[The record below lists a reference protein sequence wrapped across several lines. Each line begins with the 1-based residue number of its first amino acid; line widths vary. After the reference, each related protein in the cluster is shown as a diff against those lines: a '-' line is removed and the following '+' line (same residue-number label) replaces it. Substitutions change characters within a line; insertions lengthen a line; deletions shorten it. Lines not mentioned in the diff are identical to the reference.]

1 MDLPLDR
8 LWISLLDAS
17 ERTLPF
23 PAAKFKRPPT
33 RCAGKTLADSIG
45 YDNAAIG
52 MNACPIDMAFFC
64 AVSLRTLYRSERT
77 KRKRAERKLGEDAL
91 LKVEGHAAPAPVP
104 GVGGQSAKPRRP
116 WWRQQYV
123 QVIIGAL
130 LGVLI
135 GWLSPTFATA
145 LKPLGDIF
153 INLIRVTITPLVF
166 LVVVTGIAQAGN
178 MRSVGRIGFKT
189 IIYFETVTTLCLMIG
204 GAVALVVEPGRGV
217 AEASSEQAAS
227 VAQYAHANVQSLPA
241 YIMHIVPETL
251 VGPFAQGDVLQVLVI
266 ALLTGAGLL
275 MLGETG
281 APLRTSFERLNGLIF
296 AIVNI
301 VLLAAPI
308 GAFGAMAFTVGK
320 FGLSTIWALA
330 LLVLTAWC
338 TLAVFVLVVLG
349 VICRIAG
356 VRLSDVL
363 RLLREELLVVLGTSS
378 SETAIPGM
386 MRKLP
391 AAGVPSAV
399 TGLVI
404 PSGYSFNL
412 DGVALTL
419 PLSVLFIAQVY
430 GVRLTLEQEIGSFI
444 LMLFTSKGAAGVTG
458 GAFGALAA
466 TVVATGVVPVEGLAL
481 LLSVDRFMSLGRSIV
496 NTVGN
501 AVAAVVVA
509 RWDGDFNEKAWDEAV
524 ASVRSGRDA
533 SRGSIAD

>member
-1 MDLPLDR
+1 
-8 LWISLLDAS
+8 
-17 ERTLPF
+17 
-23 PAAKFKRPPT
+23 
-33 RCAGKTLADSIG
+33 
-45 YDNAAIG
+45 
-52 MNACPIDMAFFC
+52 
-64 AVSLRTLYRSERT
+64 
-77 KRKRAERKLGEDAL
+77 L
-91 LKVEGHAAPAPVP
+91 LKIEGYAGAARVESAR
-104 GVGGQSAKPRRP
+104 GQFAKPRQR
-116 WWRQQYV
+116 WWRQQYI
-123 QVIIGAL
+123 QVIIGAV
-130 LGVLI
+130 LGVLV
-135 GWLSPTFATA
+135 GWLAPAYATA

-153 INLIRVTITPLVF
+153 ISLIRMTVTPLVF

-189 IIYFETVTTLCLMIG
+189 IIYFEAVTTLCLLIG
-204 GAVALVVEPGRGV
+204 GAIALVVQPGRGV
-217 AEASSEQAAS
+217 AEASPEQAAS
-227 VAQYAHANVQSLPA
+227 VAQYSHANVQSLPA
-241 YIMHIVPETL
+241 YIMHIVPETFI
-251 VGPFAQGDVLQVLVI
+251 GPFAQGDVLQVLVI

-275 MLGETG
+275 MMGEKG
-281 APLRTSFERLNGLIF
+281 APLRASFERLNGLIF
-296 AIVNI
+296 AVVNI

-308 GAFGAMAFTVGK
+308 GAFGAMAFTVGR
-320 FGLSTIWALA
+320 FGVSTIWALA

-338 TLAVFVLVVLG
+338 TLAFFVFVVLD

-356 VRLSDVL
+356 IRLWDVL
-363 RLLREELLVVLGTSS
+363 RLLREELLVVIGTSS

-430 GVRLTLEQEIGSFI
+430 GVHLTLEQQIGTFI

-481 LLSVDRFMSLGRSIV
+481 LLGVDRFMSLGRSIV

-501 AVAAVVVA
+501 AVAAAVVA
-509 RWDGDFNEKAWDEAV
+509 RWDGDFDEKAWAEAI
-524 ASVRSGRDA
+524 AFARSGTPPAAA
-533 SRGSIAD
+533 SSRPLDSAP

>member
-1 MDLPLDR
+1 
-8 LWISLLDAS
+8 
-17 ERTLPF
+17 
-23 PAAKFKRPPT
+23 
-33 RCAGKTLADSIG
+33 
-45 YDNAAIG
+45 
-52 MNACPIDMAFFC
+52 
-64 AVSLRTLYRSERT
+64 V
-77 KRKRAERKLGEDAL
+77 
-91 LKVEGHAAPAPVP
+91 LKVEGRAAAASVP
-104 GVGGQSAKPRRP
+104 GAGGQSAKPHRR

-130 LGVLI
+130 LGVLV
-135 GWLSPTFATA
+135 GWLSPSYATA
-145 LKPLGDIF
+145 LKPPGDIF
-153 INLIRVTITPLVF
+153 ISLIRMTITPLVF
-166 LVVVTGIAQAGN
+166 LVVVTGIAQAGT
-178 MRSVGRIGFKT
+178 MRSVGRIGLKT
-189 IIYFETVTTLCLMIG
+189 IIYFEAVTTLCLLIG
-204 GAVALVVEPGRGV
+204 GAVALFVQPGSGV
-217 AEASSEQAAS
+217 AKPSSEQAAS

-241 YIMHIVPETL
+241 YIMHIVPETF

-266 ALLTGAGLL
+266 ALFTGAGLL
-275 MLGETG
+275 MLGEQG
-281 APLRTSFERLNGLIF
+281 AALRASFERLNGLIF
-296 AIVNI
+296 AVVNV

-308 GAFGAMAFTVGK
+308 GAFGAMAFTIGK

-330 LLVLTAWC
+330 FLVLTAWC
-338 TLAVFVLVVLG
+338 TLAFFVLVVLE
-349 VICRIAG
+349 VICRI
-356 VRLSDVL
+356 VRIRLWDVL
-363 RLLREELLVVLGTSS
+363 RLLREELLVVVGTSS

-430 GVRLTLEQEIGSFI
+430 GVHLTLEQQIGSLM

-481 LLSVDRFMSLGRSIV
+481 LLSVDRFMSLGRAIV

-501 AVAAVVVA
+501 AVAAAVVA
-509 RWDGDFNEKAWDEAV
+509 RWDGDFDEKAWAEAI
-524 ASVRSGRDA
+524 ASVRSGTPWAEVR
-533 SRGSIAD
+533 SRAPVAAP